1 MIVRTFFVFFPQKN
15 RGGEKKK
22 QKKKTIR
29 YSRTDSF
36 HRTVGMEIRCQI
48 PEVGIYFNRY
58 IMT

>member
-15 RGGEKKK
+15 RGGGKKK
-22 QKKKTIR
+22 KKSIR